1 MFHAIKNSVRDV
13 FSSKEKMFDAAIDL
27 ALDVTL
33 IIVDVLSAPIVLPAR
48 IAARALKG
56 LIKMTATRETR
67 KAVKVQIK
75 QRVTSPQV
83 NLGEAQDNPNNSPT
97 SSKSGSEA

>member
-56 LIKMTATRETR
+56 LINWR
-67 KAVKVQIK
+67 
-75 QRVTSPQV
+75 
-83 NLGEAQDNPNNSPT
+83 
-97 SSKSGSEA
+97 GSRQS